1 MKIIAIGIEDFSKI
15 RLLLNKENLPVSD
28 IEQANW
34 FSLLG
39 IKNSTELSAVG
50 GLELCGN
57 SLLLRSVV
65 VDPQIRG
72 KGLGRLLVEALLS
85 KAEMSGF
92 SAVHLLTLDAEE
104 YFSAGFGFKLLD
116 RSLVPKD
123 IETSTQFSGTCPEIA
138 SLMVKSF

>member
-1 MKIIAIGIEDFSKI
+1 MKIINIDLQDIPKI
-15 RLLLNKENLPVSD
+15 RLLLNKDKLPVSD
-28 IEQANW
+28 LEQANW
-34 FSLLG
+34 FLLLG
-39 IKNSTELSAVG
+39 IKNEDELDAVG

-72 KGLGRLLVEALLS
+72 KGLGRLLVERLLS
-85 KAEMSGF
+85 QAEMSGF
-92 SAVHLLTLDAEE
+92 GAVHLLTLDAEE

-123 IETSTQFSGTCPEIA
+123 IENSTQFGGTCPKIA

>member
-1 MKIIAIGIEDFSKI
+1 MKIIDIGLEDFSETK
-15 RLLLNKENLPVSD
+15 LLLNKENLPVSD

-34 FSLLG
+34 FALLG
-39 IKNSTELSAVG
+39 IKNDGELSAVG

-72 KGLGRLLVEALLS
+72 KGLGRLLVERLLS
-85 KAEMSGF
+85 QAEMSGF
-92 SAVHLLTLDAEE
+92 GAVHLLTLDAEE

-123 IETSTQFSGTCPEIA
+123 IENSTQFSGTCPKIA